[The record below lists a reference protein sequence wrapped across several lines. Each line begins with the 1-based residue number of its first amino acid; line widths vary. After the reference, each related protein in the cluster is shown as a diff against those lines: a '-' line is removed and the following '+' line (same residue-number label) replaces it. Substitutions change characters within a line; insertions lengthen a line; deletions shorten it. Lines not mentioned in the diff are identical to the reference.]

1 LMLEVLFWL
10 LLGILIYT
18 FFGYPLLCLVL
29 GRFRNRPVWWD
40 ERYQPAVT
48 LVISAYN
55 EETVIGEKIDNTM
68 ELNYPREGLEV
79 IVASDGSTDRTNEIV
94 QEKITAGA
102 KVKLLSFQENRGKTV
117 VQNDAVKDARG
128 EIVVFSDA
136 NAMYQQDALGKLV
149 RNFAD
154 REVGCVCGELVYLA
168 GERAAGQGE
177 GFYWRY
183 EQFLKKAESRLGSVL
198 GATGAIYAVRKDLYV
213 PLGGEI
219 ISDFVEP
226 LRILEGGHRA
236 VYEEEAVAYESMDA
250 NYGTGW
256 ARKTRIIARGYQG
269 LLSVKHLLN
278 PFKYGFLAVGL
289 ISHRLLR
296 WYAGFL
302 LPVMLGLNAYLAWAR
317 PDWYLW
323 LLLIQVF
330 FYFLAAAGMIS
341 GVKWKP
347 LMLPAYFCAMN
358 LASVIGLLQYYRG
371 HRYVSW
377 EPAR

>member
-1 LMLEVLFWL
+1 MIEMLFWL

-18 FFGYPLLCLVL
+18 FFGYPLLCFVL
-29 GRFRNRPVWWD
+29 GRFRNRPVRWD
-40 ERYQPAVT
+40 ESYQPAVT

-55 EETVIGEKIDNTM
+55 EETVIGKKIDNTM
-68 ELNYPREGLEV
+68 ELDYPRERLEV

-94 QEKITAGA
+94 REKIAMGEY
-102 KVKLLSFQENRGKTV
+102 VKLLAFQENRGKTT
-117 VQNDAVKDARG
+117 VQNDAVMEARG

-168 GERAAGQGE
+168 GESAASQGE

-213 PLGGEI
+213 PLDVEI

-226 LRILEGGHRA
+226 LRIVEGGHRA
-236 VYEEEAVAYESMDA
+236 VYEEEAVAYEQIDDD
-250 NYGTGW
+250 YGSGW
-256 ARKTRIIARGYQG
+256 KRKIRIIARGYQG
-269 LLSVKHLLN
+269 LLSVKHLMN
-278 PFKYGFLAVGL
+278 PFRYGFLALGL

-302 LPVMLGLNAYLAWAR
+302 LPGVLGFNAYLAWAG
-317 PDWYLW
+317 PALYLW
-323 LLLIQVF
+323 LLLIHVC

-347 LMLPAYFCAMN
+347 LMVPAYFCAMN
-358 LASVIGLLQYYRG
+358 LASVLGVVQYYRG
-371 HRYVSW
+371 RRYVSW
-377 EPAR
+377 EPVR